1 MIKCKVR
8 IGDQTVHYWVAGRGE
23 PIILVHGLA
32 CSTLWWSK
40 NVPVLAKYYRV
51 YLIDLPGFGTMR
63 RFYYRFTL
71 DDAASWLLQWME
83 AVGIERAHFVGHS
96 MGGYICLWFAVHKP
110 EVVRRL
116 VLGSPAAIL
125 RTRSLIGYFFP
136 LLQVFRIA
144 KPSFLPT
151 LCYDAL
157 RAGPLTLLSAAK
169 DLLTKDIQEELK
181 FITTPTLLI
190 WGVNDALI
198 PLSVADILHKG
209 IANSRLLILEKAGH
223 VVMYDQAQEFN
234 TALLAF
240 LANEDVESQVRG
252 NTAVLQKLTR
262 EHDGREASLPV

>member
-1 MIKCKVR
+1 
-8 IGDQTVHYWVAGRGE
+8 
-23 PIILVHGLA
+23 
-32 CSTLWWSK
+32 
-40 NVPVLAKYYRV
+40 
-51 YLIDLPGFGTMR
+51 MR

-125 RTRSLIGYFFP
+125 RTRSLTGYFFP
-136 LLQVFRIA
+136 LLQVYRIA

-151 LCYDAL
+151 LCYDTL

-181 FITTPTLLI
+181 FITAPTLLI

-198 PLSVADILHKG
+198 PISVADILHKG

-240 LANEDVESQVRG
+240 LAN
-252 NTAVLQKLTR
+252 
-262 EHDGREASLPV
+262 